1 MFLHLSVIL
10 FTEGSLS
17 GGLCS
22 LFRGRGDLCQV
33 GLCPEGLC
41 PEGLCPGGSLS
52 EGVSNGDPPPPQ
64 YGVRPVGTN
73 PIGMHSCLFLVIS
86 PVSSFGK

>member
-22 LFRGRGDLCQV
+22 GGGVISVQV

-52 EGVSNGDPPPPQ
+52 EGVSNGDPPPQ

-86 PVSSFGK
+86 PISSFGK